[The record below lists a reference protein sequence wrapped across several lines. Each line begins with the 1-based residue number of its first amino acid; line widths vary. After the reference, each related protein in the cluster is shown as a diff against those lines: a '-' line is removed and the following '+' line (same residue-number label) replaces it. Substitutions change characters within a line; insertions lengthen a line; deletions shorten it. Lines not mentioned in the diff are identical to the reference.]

1 MTFSPPRHLA
11 LCLLLSCAVV
21 ADSFGQSL
29 FASLCPFNCRLAAVF
44 RKTDCQKW
52 LHRRPRYPLWVNES
66 RDLQAHSNLRTR
78 PSLPCARASIALSP
92 PRLLTLCSVQ
102 LVLRTPGAFALCSSL
117 CTVLHCV
124 QLLLKMGASHLS
136 PGIRLCSRHIW
147 HCRLQGSSISAVG
160 WSKTAGSSDARL

>member
-1 MTFSPPRHLA
+1 VTFSLPRHLA
-11 LCLLLSCAVV
+11 LCLLLPCAAV

-52 LHRRPRYPLWVNES
+52 LRRRPRYSLWVNES
-66 RDLQAHSNLRTR
+66 RDLQARSNLRTR
-78 PSLPCARASIALSP
+78 PSLLCAEA
-92 PRLLTLCSVQ
+92 PRLLTLCSIQ
-102 LVLRTPGAFALCSSL
+102 LVWRTPGAFALCSSL
-117 CTVLHCV
+117 CTVLHRV

-147 HCRLQGSSISAVG
+147 HCRLQGSSISAAG
-160 WSKTAGSSDARL
+160 SSNTAGSSDARL